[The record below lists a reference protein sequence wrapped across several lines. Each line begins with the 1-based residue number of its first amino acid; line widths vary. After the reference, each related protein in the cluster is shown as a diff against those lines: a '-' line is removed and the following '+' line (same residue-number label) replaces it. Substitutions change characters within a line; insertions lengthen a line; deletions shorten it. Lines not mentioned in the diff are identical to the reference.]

1 MILLPDTARGH
12 NQHCLCPCQPGAVET
27 TPPGSQFQV
36 GCTCLTGQNP
46 SYPFLT
52 VIPALWAHIAKVAR
66 VIFQRLDPDPGP
78 KLGLSVSNL
87 RKKWKFVTF
96 CFRISLFWYILL
108 LFSFKFENQTPVQ
121 TPSTI
126 NATEFQKCF
135 YLSNG
140 LKNQANSCYFAEN
153 QKWLWV
159 RKSAESFQN
168 WLWIH
173 GYFWHILS
181 SFCYLQCYPYKNKLM
196 FNLT

>member
-126 NATEFQKCF
+126 DATEFQKCF
-135 YLSNG
+135 YLCNG
-140 LKNQANSCYFAEN
+140 LKNQANSCYCWKSKVTLGPKERRILPKLTLDPWLLLAHISKFLLFAVLPI
-153 QKWLWV
+153 QKQIDV
-159 RKSAESFQN
+159 
-168 WLWIH
+168 
-173 GYFWHILS
+173 
-181 SFCYLQCYPYKNKLM
+181 
-196 FNLT
+196 